1 MFSVRNVLKS
11 SLIGIAL
18 LAATA
23 TPTLAA
29 EPGPAAAAA
38 DFVLARPVG
47 FLGTVAGAGLWV
59 VTSPFTLI
67 NGTEKGT
74 FEVLVK
80 TPADY
85 AFERPLGEGF

>member
-1 MFSVRNVLKS
+1 M
-11 SLIGIAL
+11 
-18 LAATA
+18 
-23 TPTLAA
+23 
-29 EPGPAAAAA
+29 
-38 DFVLARPVG
+38 
-47 FLGTVAGAGLWV
+47 WV